1 MTTFITDPKHAKV
14 LAKITNK
21 EPLAAE
27 DFAYL
32 NKPNVFS
39 TLDDT
44 NRGIARFT
52 YSDFINSLGTDKF
65 NSTGFTNLQ
74 GHLVDKAN
82 SVQVDD
88 NAVAKAFPRKG
99 EDPNFL
105 EISRKSLRKVAVSG
119 RQEDMWII
127 YYHVMLSNP
136 PDATNSDSHE
146 KEIHDYDPAGHGGK
160 PFTTEVNQAWVGAVT
175 SAFQNVLGK
184 GPFKTVPSD
193 AGLKFRSAP
202 PKAAPPAAGKS
213 DVEVNDETEKQTL
226 RVISQCI
233 LLHNLNS
240 IATEY
245 RDHIHNTLSSGTDFC
260 LYNHLA
266 YKIHSATPDTIL
278 NTLVLGSSNAGDVFG
293 LKTGVELRDLK
304 SKSYFKTNKKNERTL
319 HPEYVAALKDTP
331 TLPKNKIEL
340 AIMDNSGIYR
350 SYKYENLVTNAGS
363 FKYPWHG
370 DAKFDIEFNGTNPS
384 TARSDIKVN
393 FDREVDNIAN
403 CMKEPFKNKTFEFIS
418 RQGENLSKSKT
429 GFGKFYR
436 NAYSYNLNRK
446 TLFINL
452 SSSTLN
458 SNKGGQVSYGIDLS
472 LVKHDLS
479 LKNEL
484 AAADFKLEHRGF
496 QESLLTSPY
505 TDVIGGKELLK
516 KRQTI
521 ENNIVNKMFSKSC
534 SREDIQE
541 AEDNFRTYN
550 RVNLISFKNRLM
562 VRMIELGMMSKFS
575 GFVQATYETLYKTG
589 EKIPNKATTSGT
601 TSIYS
606 VAKSATGIAKDA
618 KQSTSVDSSGIGTV
632 YFFQFGDFVNVAMEM
647 FTKKGITN
655 AHSSSL
661 DQDFDDSLFS
671 NFKPISL
678 MAPFQFT
685 PTGGT
690 GKVTINIAELPI
702 SVDWY
707 AKFMNDFYFSK
718 GVEHIPIGQLFRDML
733 EVGISN
739 MLSEVCFNGYLQ
751 KKLMFRV
758 SNFKGTKKQYEEF
771 RKISKPPPGK
781 GTTAYT
787 RWGTRDH
794 LIRQNLSFPLFS
806 SEPQVDEFYNQKGS
820 EYYSYIFMHAQDP
833 IESGASYQ
841 KNLFTKVDNK
851 VIPVIRNLDSTQKPY
866 LFVKSFDWSKTDNK
880 YERERRYFNSNS
892 FTPYVLGNVY
902 NCTIKTTYMVPFL
915 YPGMIVGIQPYLGTD
930 DSKDFKQGKIDKT
943 VGWEL
948 GLTGFYLITKI
959 KHTVTDKVG
968 DGLIQGET
976 EIVCKNILSLQSTIE
991 AKSNVRS
998 KDCEK
1003 YVALSEDILL
1013 AGNETNKTDEVGGI
1027 STGQSAATTVQIEV
1041 TEEEKEEIRTENLS
1055 GWEKAA
1061 EFFDDA
1067 YESIGIDINAF
1078 DDD

>member
-1 MTTFITDPKHAKV
+1 MTTTIITDPKHAKV

-52 YSDFINSLGTDKF
+52 YSDFINSLGADKF
-65 NSTGFTNLQ
+65 NSTAFTNLQ
-74 GHLVDKAN
+74 NGLVNKAN
-82 SVQVDD
+82 SVKVDD
-88 NAVAKAFPRKG
+88 NAVTKAFPRTST
-99 EDPNFL
+99 EDANFL

-136 PDATNSDSHE
+136 PNATNSDSHE
-146 KEIHDYDPAGHGGK
+146 KEIHDYDAK
-160 PFTTEVNQAWVGAVT
+160 TSFTQEVNEAWVGAVT

-233 LLHNLNS
+233 LLHNLND

-245 RDHIHNTLSSGTDFC
+245 RDHIHNNLSSGTDFC

-350 SYKYENLVTNAGS
+350 SYKYENLVGANGS
-363 FKYPWHG
+363 VKYPWHG

-403 CMKEPFKNKTFEFIS
+403 CMKDPFKNKTFEFIS

-505 TDVIGGKELLK
+505 TDVIGGKELLE

-521 ENNIVNKMFSKSC
+521 ENKIVNKMFSKSC

-575 GFVQATYETLYKTG
+575 GFNQATYEALYKTG
-589 EKIPNKATTSGT
+589 EKIPNDTTTSGKA
-601 TSIYS
+601 SIYS
-606 VAKSATGIAKDA
+606 VVKSATNIAEDA
-618 KQSTSVDSSGIGTV
+618 KSSTSVDPSGKGTV

-647 FTKKGITN
+647 FTKKTITN
-655 AHSSSL
+655 PHSGSL
-661 DQDFDDSLFS
+661 DQDFNDSLFS

-685 PTGGT
+685 PTSGT

-758 SNFKGTKKQYEEF
+758 SNFKGTKKQYNYL
-771 RKISKPPPGK
+771 KLISKK
-781 GTTAYT
+781 GGAGYDKA
-787 RWGTRDH
+787 GTIDH
-794 LIRQNLSFPLFS
+794 KIRSELPFPLFS

-841 KNLFTKVDNK
+841 KNLFTKVDKK

-930 DSKDFKQGKIDKT
+930 DSKKFEKGEIDTT

-1013 AGNETNKTDEVGGI
+1013 AGNIRNTSDEVGGI
-1027 STGQSAATTVQIEV
+1027 STEKDTDISAAVQIEV
-1041 TEEEKEEIRTENLS
+1041 TEEEAEEIREEDM
-1055 GWEKAA
+1055 GWKERIAEEAGDIFDKGPIDYFFEK
-1061 EFFDDA
+1061 DTD
-1067 YESIGIDINAF
+1067 
-1078 DDD
+1078 

>member
-1 MTTFITDPKHAKV
+1 
-14 LAKITNK
+14 
-21 EPLAAE
+21 
-27 DFAYL
+27 
-32 NKPNVFS
+32 
-39 TLDDT
+39 
-44 NRGIARFT
+44 
-52 YSDFINSLGTDKF
+52 
-65 NSTGFTNLQ
+65 
-74 GHLVDKAN
+74 
-82 SVQVDD
+82 
-88 NAVAKAFPRKG
+88 
-99 EDPNFL
+99 
-105 EISRKSLRKVAVSG
+105 
-119 RQEDMWII
+119 
-127 YYHVMLSNP
+127 
-136 PDATNSDSHE
+136 
-146 KEIHDYDPAGHGGK
+146 
-160 PFTTEVNQAWVGAVT
+160 
-175 SAFQNVLGK
+175 
-184 GPFKTVPSD
+184 
-193 AGLKFRSAP
+193 
-202 PKAAPPAAGKS
+202 
-213 DVEVNDETEKQTL
+213 
-226 RVISQCI
+226 
-233 LLHNLNS
+233 
-240 IATEY
+240 
-245 RDHIHNTLSSGTDFC
+245 
-260 LYNHLA
+260 
-266 YKIHSATPDTIL
+266 
-278 NTLVLGSSNAGDVFG
+278 
-293 LKTGVELRDLK
+293 
-304 SKSYFKTNKKNERTL
+304 
-319 HPEYVAALKDTP
+319 
-331 TLPKNKIEL
+331 
-340 AIMDNSGIYR
+340 
-350 SYKYENLVTNAGS
+350 
-363 FKYPWHG
+363 
-370 DAKFDIEFNGTNPS
+370 
-384 TARSDIKVN
+384 
-393 FDREVDNIAN
+393 
-403 CMKEPFKNKTFEFIS
+403 
-418 RQGENLSKSKT
+418 
-429 GFGKFYR
+429 
-436 NAYSYNLNRK
+436 
-446 TLFINL
+446 
-452 SSSTLN
+452 
-458 SNKGGQVSYGIDLS
+458 
-472 LVKHDLS
+472 
-479 LKNEL
+479 
-484 AAADFKLEHRGF
+484 
-496 QESLLTSPY
+496 TSPY
-505 TDVIGGKELLK
+505 TDVIGGQELLK

-562 VRMIELGMMSKFS
+562 VRMIELGMMSEFS
-575 GFVQATYETLYKTG
+575 GFDQATYEALYKTG
-589 EKIPNKATTSGT
+589 EKIPNDTTTSGKA
-601 TSIYS
+601 SIYS
-606 VAKSATGIAKDA
+606 VVKSATNIAKDA
-618 KQSTSVDSSGIGTV
+618 KQSTSVDSSGGGTV

-771 RKISKPPPGK
+771 RKISKPGGAGYNRA
-781 GTTAYT
+781 GTFDYK
-787 RWGTRDH
+787 
-794 LIRQNLSFPLFS
+794 IRSGLSFPLFS

-841 KNLFTKVDNK
+841 TNLFTKVDKK

-930 DSKDFKQGKIDKT
+930 DSKDFKQGGIDKT

-998 KDCEK
+998 NDCEK

-1013 AGNETNKTDEVGGI
+1013 AGNKTDTTDEVGGI
-1027 STGQSAATTVQIEV
+1027 STEKDTDISAAVQIEV
-1041 TEEEKEEIRTENLS
+1041 TEEEAEEIREEDM
-1055 GWEKAA
+1055 GWKERIAEEAGDIFDKGPIDYFFEK
-1061 EFFDDA
+1061 DTD
-1067 YESIGIDINAF
+1067 
-1078 DDD
+1078 